1 LDATIALE
9 ALLSDDDNQEMTHK
23 IAMRLGALSKISND
37 FGKTPQQVYKDMK
50 QIYAYRSAI
59 VHGSKYAEKKRVI
72 KIDNEEIGV
81 HSLAVQFLRKT
92 LKILIENPAFREVKK
107 IDEDLLLE
115 GIRNRMPS

>member
-1 LDATIALE
+1 MDATIALE